1 VAATISGVERET
13 IDAGWLV
20 LRPFVAADVP
30 WVYEVSTDAAVSRFI
45 DIPSPYL
52 LEHAA
57 FFVEQLAIA
66 GWDAGTRYEF
76 LAEDAATGER
86 LGRVG
91 LGIGPRG
98 AAEIGYW
105 VDPRARGRGVATDA
119 ARALCAWA
127 FRRLD
132 LDLIEWRAEVG
143 NDASRR
149 VAEKAGFLMEGSL
162 RQRLVHRE
170 TRVDAW
176 VGSLLKSEATR

>member
-1 VAATISGVERET
+1 MAATISGVERET

-20 LRPFVAADVP
+20 LRPFVAGDVP
-30 WVYEVSTDAAVSRFI
+30 WVHQVSVDAAVGRFI

-52 LEHAA
+52 PEHAA
-57 FFVEQLAIA
+57 FFVEELAIA

-91 LGIGPRG
+91 LGIGHRD

-119 ARALCAWA
+119 VRAICGWA
-127 FRRLD
+127 FRSSPRDPRRRL
-132 LDLIEWRAEVG
+132 G
-143 NDASRR
+143 
-149 VAEKAGFLMEGSL
+149 
-162 RQRLVHRE
+162 RLAAQE
-170 TRVDAW
+170 
-176 VGSLLKSEATR
+176 